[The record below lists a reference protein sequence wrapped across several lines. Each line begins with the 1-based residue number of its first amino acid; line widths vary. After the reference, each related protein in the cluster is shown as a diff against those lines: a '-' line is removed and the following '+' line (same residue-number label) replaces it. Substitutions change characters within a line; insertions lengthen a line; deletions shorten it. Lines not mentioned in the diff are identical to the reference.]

1 MKLAK
6 QIIFWALVVVVL
18 LIFSNFSYVWK
29 NLAFQFHRPTPTP
42 EPVATVQTQK
52 DTPNWLWIQSLNIS
66 APVIEPAGKTEDDFQ
81 VALRSGTVHY
91 PGTAYP
97 GQKGNVYIFGHSS
110 DFAFTPGNF
119 KTVFALLPRIEIGA
133 QIKLTDEE
141 GIIYYYK
148 VTDKFVVD
156 ANRTDV
162 LDQDTSKS
170 ILTLQTSYPIGTAL
184 RRYIVIAELQ
194 TSN

>member
-1 MKLAK
+1 
-6 QIIFWALVVVVL
+6 
-18 LIFSNFSYVWK
+18 
-29 NLAFQFHRPTPTP
+29 
-42 EPVATVQTQK
+42 VQTQK